1 MFSSLCH
8 ENIVRVFELPPDIK
22 SLFSS
27 QSSHTVPIDSPIL
40 CMEFCDNGSLRS
52 ILNRPENVRGMSEN
66 ECLTILKHVTSG
78 LEYLHQRGIIHRDLK
93 PENIVSKLNNARNH
107 DGKQSTNTY
116 KIIDLGLAKEL
127 GPKSCASSFVGTLQ
141 YAAPE
146 LFTRYTV
153 KLWNLILSTLM

>member
-22 SLFSS
+22 AFFSS
-27 QSSHTVPIDSPIL
+27 QSSSFDAPIL

-52 ILNRPENVRGMSEN
+52 ILNRTENHRGMSET

-78 LEYLHQRGIIHRDLK
+78 LEYLHQRKIIHRDLK

-116 KIIDLGLAKEL
+116 KIIDLGFAKEL
-127 GPKSCASSFVGTLQ
+127 GPKSLTSSFLGTLQ

-146 LFTRYTV
+146 LFTR
-153 KLWNLILSTLM
+153 